1 MNSAITNLYQS
12 SQKKL
17 TIYFLEKFHEKK
29 IKKSM
34 QLCPMKPLTKG
45 QEADIKAYF
54 KKHLNRNIPTYWHQY
69 LYSRNGLYS
78 EKYIPTSIYS
88 SSIIYNLNNY
98 QFSLAYVDK
107 GFYDTLFPDVNRP
120 KTFVKNV
127 NGFYYDDNNAITKEE
142 AVERC
147 SNLEAA
153 IIKPTVLGTW
163 GMGVQLF
170 HSENGFIPELNQS
183 VSDLF
188 SQYKNSFIIQSK
200 LEQHPDIAKLN
211 PTSVNTIRV
220 LSYRRDNEVIVL
232 YAVIRIG
239 RMGKVVD
246 NETAGGIKAD
256 IDLQTGRIKGPA
268 FGSPTEPNMPQ
279 TDSGVTLD
287 NYQIPSFP
295 QILDFVKSLHLR
307 LPYFRLIGWDISVDA
322 NGNPVMVEWNRSAEL
337 SQVAHGPAFGD
348 YTEEILYKALHEK
361 NTRFNQLSGRN
372 RPSQGWNS

>member
-1 MNSAITNLYQS
+1 MSSVITKVFQS
-12 SQKKL
+12 SQNKL
-17 TIYFLEKFHEKK
+17 TIVFLERFFEKK

-34 QLCPMKPLTKG
+34 KLCPMKPLTKG
-45 QEADIKAYF
+45 QEAEIKAYF
-54 KKHLNRNIPTYWHQY
+54 KKHFNRDIPTYWHQY
-69 LYSRNGLYS
+69 FYSRNGLYS
-78 EKYIPTSIYS
+78 VKYIPASIYS
-88 SSIIYNLNNY
+88 SSIIFNLNNY

-120 KTFVKNV
+120 QTFVKNV
-127 NGFYYDDNNAITKEE
+127 NGLYYDDKNAISREE
-142 AVERC
+142 AIERC
-147 SNLEAA
+147 SSLKAA

-163 GMGVQLF
+163 GKGVKLF
-170 HSENGFIPELNQS
+170 HTENGFIPEMNMS

-188 SQYKNSFIIQSK
+188 SSYKSSFIIQNK
-200 LEQHPDIAKLN
+200 LEQHPDLAKLN

-220 LSYRRDNEVIVL
+220 MTYRRDNEVIVL

-239 RMGKVVD
+239 RMGKVID

-256 IDLQTGRIKGPA
+256 IDLLTGRIKGPA

-279 TDSGVTLD
+279 TDSGVILD

-295 QILDFVKSLHLR
+295 QILDFVENLHYR
-307 LPYFRLIGWDISVDA
+307 LPYFRLIGWDISVDL
-322 NGNPVMVEWNRSAEL
+322 NGNPVMIEWNRSAEL

-372 RPSQGWNS
+372 RPSFG